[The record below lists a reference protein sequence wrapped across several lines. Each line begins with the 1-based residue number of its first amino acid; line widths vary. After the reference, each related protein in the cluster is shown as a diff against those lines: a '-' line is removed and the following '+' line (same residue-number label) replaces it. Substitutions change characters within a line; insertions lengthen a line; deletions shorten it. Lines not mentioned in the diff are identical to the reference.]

1 MTASTSGAGP
11 ERAGLPRAIWMLGI
25 VSLLMDV
32 SSELIHSL
40 LPVFLV
46 TNLAAT
52 TFVVGLIEGTG
63 AATAMIA
70 KVFSGVLSDYWQR
83 RKPLAVFGYLLSAAS
98 KAIFALATS
107 ASMVLVARVI
117 DRTGKGIRGAPRDSL
132 LADIAPA
139 EKRGAA
145 FGLRQ
150 ALDTAGAFMGPLL
163 AMGLMLLLA
172 NDFRA
177 VFRVAIVPGF
187 AAVALLYLGVKEPAR
202 SGQASA
208 RNSIT
213 RAGLRGLE
221 RRYWWVIVIGA
232 AVNLARFSEAFLVLR
247 AQRGGLPL
255 ALVPL
260 VFVGMNAVYALTAY
274 PFGKLSDRRNPSGIL
289 ALGLVVLAAGDLAL
303 AWSDEWIWVWAGIG
317 LWGLHMGISEGLLAR
332 MVADAAPQPLRGT
345 AFGVFNLVAGLAL
358 LVASALAGLLWD
370 RFGAEQS
377 FLAGA
382 GLSAFAFVVVVACR
396 GAREQAAA

>member
-1 MTASTSGAGP
+1 MNAPNVAPGP
-11 ERAGLPRAIWMLGI
+11 GRAGLPRAIWLLGI

-46 TNLAAT
+46 SSLQAT
-52 TFVVGLIEGTG
+52 TFVVGLIEGVG
-63 AATAMIA
+63 AATAMVA

-83 RKPLAVFGYLLSAAS
+83 RKALAVFGYLLSAAS
-98 KAIFALATS
+98 KAIFALASS
-107 ASMVLVARVI
+107 AGTVLAARVI

-139 EKRGAA
+139 QQRGAA

-150 ALDTAGAFMGPLL
+150 ALDTTGAFVGPLL

-177 VFRVAIVPGF
+177 VFRIAIIPGF
-187 AAVALLYLGVKEPAR
+187 LAVALLYFGVREPAR
-202 SGQASA
+202 SSHASA
-208 RNSIT
+208 RNPIT
-213 RAGLRGLE
+213 RASVRGLG
-221 RRYWWVIVIGA
+221 RQFWWVIVVGA
-232 AVNLARFSEAFLVLR
+232 VVNVARFSEAFLVLR

-255 ALVPL
+255 AFVPL

-274 PFGKLSDRRNPSGIL
+274 PFGKLSDRRNPAIIL
-289 ALGLVVLAAGDLAL
+289 ALGLLVLAAGDLAL
-303 AWSDEWIWVWAGIG
+303 AWSDKWVWLWAGIA

-345 AFGVFNLVAGLAL
+345 AFGVFNLVAAVAL
-358 LVASALAGLLWD
+358 LAASALAGLLWD
-370 RFGAEQS
+370 QFGAQQS

-382 GLSAFAFVVVVACR
+382 GLSTLAFIVVMIGR
-396 GAREQAAA
+396 SAREAARA

>member
-1 MTASTSGAGP
+1 MNAPTLGAGP
-11 ERAGLPRAIWMLGI
+11 KHAALPRAIWMLGI

-46 TNLAAT
+46 TNLQAT
-52 TFVVGLIEGTG
+52 IFVVGLIEGAG
-63 AATAMIA
+63 AATAMIVR
-70 KVFSGVLSDYWQR
+70 VFSGVLSDYWQR

-98 KAIFALATS
+98 KALFALASS
-107 ASMVLVARVI
+107 ASMVMAARVI

-139 EKRGAA
+139 EQRGAA

-150 ALDTAGAFMGPLL
+150 ALDTTGAFTGPLL

-187 AAVALLYLGVKEPAR
+187 LAVALLYWGVKEPAR
-202 SGQASA
+202 SSYTSA
-208 RNSIT
+208 RNPIT
-213 RAGLRGLE
+213 GAGLHGLG

-232 AVNLARFSEAFLVLR
+232 LVNLARFSEAFLILR

-255 ALVPL
+255 AFVPL

-274 PFGKLSDRRNPSGIL
+274 PFGKLSDRKNPSEIL
-289 ALGLVVLAAGDLAL
+289 ALGLVVLAVGDLAL
-303 AWSDEWIWVWAGIG
+303 AWSDQWMWVWVGIV

-345 AFGVFNLVAGLAL
+345 AFGVFNLVAGVAL
-358 LVASALAGLLWD
+358 LMASALAGVLWD
-370 RFGAEQS
+370 RFGAPQS

-382 GLSAFAFVVVVACR
+382 GFSALALIVVIVR
-396 GAREQAAA
+396 RDARAAARA

>member
-1 MTASTSGAGP
+1 MTAPSLDAGP
-11 ERAGLPRAIWMLGI
+11 VRAALPRAIWLLGV

-46 TNLAAT
+46 TSLQAST
-52 TFVVGLIEGTG
+52 VVVGLIEGAG

-70 KVFSGVLSDYWQR
+70 KVFSGVLSDYWQQ

-98 KAIFALATS
+98 KAIFALASS
-107 ASMVLVARVI
+107 ASMVLAARVI

-132 LADIAPA
+132 LADLAPLQQ
-139 EKRGAA
+139 RGAA

-150 ALDTAGAFMGPLL
+150 ALDTTGAFIGPLL
-163 AMGLMLLLA
+163 AMGLMLLMA
-172 NDFRA
+172 NDFRW

-187 AAVALLYLGVKEPAR
+187 LAVALLYFGVREPGQSSQARALHSVTCAGVRRLG
-202 SGQASA
+202 
-208 RNSIT
+208 
-213 RAGLRGLE
+213 
-221 RRYWWVIVIGA
+221 RRYWWVLVMGA

-255 ALVPL
+255 AFVPL
-260 VFVGMNAVYALTAY
+260 VFVGMNAVYALSAY
-274 PFGKLSDRRNPSGIL
+274 PFGKLSDRTNPAGLL
-289 ALGLVVLAAGDLAL
+289 ALGLLVLTAGDLAL
-303 AWSDEWIWVWAGIG
+303 AWSDQWIWVWVGIA

-345 AFGVFNLVAGLAL
+345 AFGVFNFVAGAAL
-358 LVASALAGLLWD
+358 FAASALAGSLWD

-382 GLSAFAFVVVVACR
+382 GLSALAFIVVL
-396 GAREQAAA
+396 ARRETSASALA